1 VYTATLKHSTVSTL
15 PARAASLAASACLLI
30 STALSSV
37 LTTAHAGNFSSE
49 STVSPATLIT
59 EMSSA
64 LQTLNYEGS
73 FVHLQGGNVEA
84 MSILHSSDEGGEL
97 ERMLSLNGEAREV
110 FRNHSLVTCIWPDTN
125 AVIVS
130 DSKSR
135 NVLPKVDAS
144 LANSEAYLLS
154 MGKPD
159 RVAGVETYVV
169 NIQPRDQYR
178 YGYKFWID
186 KDTRML
192 LRSMLIDENMQAVE
206 QVMFTSISYPESIDR
221 SRFKLPAKHTDII
234 VESTN
239 KYKATIKPQA
249 DDPFAVNRVEFSS
262 LPVGYEEVSE
272 TYKPMPIND
281 GPISH
286 VMVSDGMASVSVY
299 VEYVDQASQK
309 EMVLGRS
316 SMGGMNAY
324 TLSLPNALI
333 TAVGEVPPSTVESIA
348 NSVQFVQ

>member
-1 VYTATLKHSTVSTL
+1 M
-15 PARAASLAASACLLI
+15 
-30 STALSSV
+30 STALSS
-37 LTTAHAGNFSSE
+37 AHAGTASAE
-49 STVSPATLIT
+49 AAVSPATLIT

-110 FRNHSLVTCIWPDTN
+110 YRNHSLVTCIWPDTN

-144 LANSEAYLLS
+144 LTDSEAYALTMDKS
-154 MGKPD
+154 D
-159 RVAGVETYVV
+159 RVAGVDTYVV
-169 NIQPRDQYR
+169 NIQPRDEFR

-192 LRSMLIDENMQAVE
+192 LRSMLIDEKMQTVE
-206 QVMFTSISYPESIDR
+206 QVMFTSISYPERIER
-221 SRFKLPAKHTDII
+221 SRFQLPTQHNDII

-239 KYKATIKPQA
+239 KYKAAIKPMA
-249 DDPFAVNRVEFSS
+249 DDPSGSNRVEFSS

-272 TYKPMPIND
+272 KYKPMPIND

-299 VEYVDQASQK
+299 VEYVDQDKQK
-309 EMVLGRS
+309 EIVLGRS

-324 TLSLPNALI
+324 TLSLPNALV

-348 NSVQFVQ
+348 NAVQFVQQ